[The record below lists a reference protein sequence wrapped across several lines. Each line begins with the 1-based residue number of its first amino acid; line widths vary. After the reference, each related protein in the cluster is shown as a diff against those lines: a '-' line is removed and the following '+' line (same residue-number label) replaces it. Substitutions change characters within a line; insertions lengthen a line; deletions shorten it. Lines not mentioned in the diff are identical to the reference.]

1 MTIAC
6 FFRVALC
13 VHELRVGRGACPRA
27 RHAPG
32 ATFFFSAPAAH
43 ALIHGQLNAV
53 HTFARCVCR
62 RRRGAR
68 VCGAADARGRVGG
81 LSFAPVAVRPIRT
94 ATKEGRL
101 PGGHLCI
108 DSRAAQ
114 RGADFRTVCAG
125 DVAHACVVRR
135 TREAGPGASA
145 NLLPLTGPYACSR
158 VSQSAEGP
166 ARRQEVVFGRSKLVC
181 LL

>member
-1 MTIAC
+1 LLVSFEWHSAC
-6 FFRVALC
+6 TSCAWEEV
-13 VHELRVGRGACPRA
+13 RA
-27 RHAPG
+27 PVPG
-32 ATFFFSAPAAH
+32 THPVPPFFFSAPAAH

-145 NLLPLTGPYACSR
+145 PVAVRHNLRFGLLKVACPR
-158 VSQSAEGP
+158 
-166 ARRQEVVFGRSKLVC
+166 ARFWAVTHGS
-181 LL
+181 LLRHRI